1 LHQAN
6 TNESLKRELEM
17 NESKLVSTRSTIV
30 MAAFSRTNEFEKEEA
45 HVVVVA
51 VVVVVVYCLCQ

>member
-1 LHQAN
+1 
-6 TNESLKRELEM
+6 M